1 MSNVLG
7 FASLRGWTF
16 PFPVLVGGP
25 ADWGTIEVDSPAD
38 LGTFEVGVPANLG
51 AFGVV

>member
-25 ADWGTIEVDSPAD
+25 ANLGTIEVNSPAD
-38 LGTFEVGVPANLG
+38 SGTFEVNVPANLG
-51 AFGVV
+51 AFGFV